1 MKKILKISLAVIVQ
15 LMLLSSFDY
24 FFVIHSIGISSV
36 YSWWFFAAYNLVSAS
51 AVVMSIVLRHIDDV
65 KVLPSTILTVTV
77 LISFVFSTTSI
88 IIDYQNLKFTIIS
101 AFSMVIISVMMET
114 TMYVIQHYRCKR
126 TTVEA
131 ETQRADLSEDDE
143 DDAVIVVK
151 VKIKSS
157 ALLLLMTYITD
168 LKKWDN
174 LDSMP
179 FLEELICVVTDCRQY
194 TYEELRSIEEEIKV
208 QTNALKIYT
217 NNNSVERATATA
229 KRIIN
234 LLDLREEEID
244 KIENKL

>member
-1 MKKILKISLAVIVQ
+1 MKKFLKISLAVIVQ
-15 LMLLSSFDY
+15 LVFLSSFDY
-24 FFVIHSIGISSV
+24 FFVIHSVGISSV
-36 YSWWFFAAYNLVSAS
+36 YSWWFFAAYNLVTAS
-51 AVVMSIVLRHIDDV
+51 AVVMSVVLRRLDDV

-101 AFSMVIISVMMET
+101 AFSMVMISAMMET

-126 TTVEA
+126 TNAEA

-143 DDAVIVVK
+143 DDAVIDVK
-151 VKIKSS
+151 AKIKSS

-179 FLEELICVVTDCRQY
+179 FLNELIDVVTNCRQY

-208 QTNALKIYT
+208 QTNALKTYT
-217 NNNSVERATATA
+217 NNNSVERATSTA
-229 KRIIN
+229 NRIVI
-234 LLDLREEEID
+234 LLDQREEEID
-244 KIENKL
+244 KIENVL